1 MARRSD
7 RDLMASL
14 RDGDREAL
22 AELFER
28 HYDHLLH
35 YGIRIKGD
43 QSMVEECVQELFI
56 YLYEYAHRIGNV
68 QQVRAYLFKSL
79 RRRVLQKTY
88 SQGKQEERRIHTLNR
103 GDMTFYLQDIEGALA
118 ANERTRTVLLQELN
132 KLPWRQREAVYLRYF
147 NHLSTKEI
155 AEIMGAANQTVLNT
169 LYQALK
175 NLRNRDAIKLLAAK
189 GWPLLLTA
197 FLG

>member
-7 RDLMASL
+7 RELITSL
-14 RDGDREAL
+14 RNGDRGAL

-28 HYDHLLH
+28 NYDHLLH

-56 YLYEYAHRIGNV
+56 YLYEYSDRIGNV

-88 SQGKQEERRIHTLNR
+88 AEGKQEERRSQMLDR
-103 GDMTFYLQDIEGALA
+103 ADMTFYLQDIDGALDTD
-118 ANERTRTVLLQELN
+118 ERTRTVLLQELN

-147 NHLSTKEI
+147 NQLSTKEI

-175 NLRNRDAIKLLAAK
+175 NLRKRDAIKLLTAK
-189 GWPLLLTA
+189 GWPLLLSA